1 MSKLI
6 SMKKNENGVMIAN
19 TDAIQAIR
27 DYLEGFASVSR
38 LYKDL
43 ALAQTQ
49 VHQIIKHYGIDPQ
62 EFDEIFSVFDQH
74 FMLTELMEPF
84 MEDNGEETEA

>member
-1 MSKLI
+1 
-6 SMKKNENGVMIAN
+6 MIAN

-49 VHQIIKHYGIDPQ
+49 VRQLVKTYGMDCQ
-62 EFDEIFSVFDQH
+62 EFDEILDVFNQH
-74 FMLTELMEPF
+74 YMLIELMEPF
-84 MEDNGEETEA
+84 MNEHDG

>member
-1 MSKLI
+1 
-6 SMKKNENGVMIAN
+6 MKTKENGVMIAN

-49 VHQIIKHYGIDPQ
+49 VQQLIKNYGIEPQ
-62 EFDEIFSVFDQH
+62 EYDEIFSVFDQH

-84 MEDNGEETEA
+84 MKDNGEETEA